1 MFRLLTCGFALA
13 LFIGPVAADD
23 NKDPKEKL
31 VAWERESNGFDLK
44 FEFGKDKLKLNVFNG
59 ENGVIVTCKTTIDKN
74 GLVKAT
80 VTDIEEKGTFPQK
93 PKKGLEFSFV
103 WKIDG
108 DKATLSD
115 LMGEGVEDAKPI
127 AEGEYKKKK

>member
-1 MFRLLTCGFALA
+1 MFRLLACGLV
-13 LFIGPVAADD
+13 LTVLIGSLAADD
-23 NKDPKEKL
+23 KKDPKEKY
-31 VAWERESNGFDLK
+31 VSWERESNGFDLK
-44 FEFGKDKLKLNVFNG
+44 FDFGKDKLKLNVFNG

-80 VTDIEEKGTFPQK
+80 VTEVEEKGTFPQK

-103 WKIDG
+103 WKIEG

-115 LMGEGVEDAKPI
+115 LMGEGVEEAKPL